1 MKQGTHIRYCLKN
14 KKQTN
19 KEQNQSKLLLLFA
32 LMLFFLLLC
41 LSNTFM
47 LREGILFYFLAF
59 LVILVWFYLFWFWLS
74 RGHGL
79 VANKIHR
86 LLLPVSTISLVV
98 DAERIRLAKLE
109 FWRLWCNS
117 FGTRTSSC
125 WPKRQWFLDLHPFC
139 IFVTFVNMNFLNC
152 CKDGFFCKMF
162 STFTFNPSLCIF

>member
-1 MKQGTHIRYCLKN
+1 MK
-14 KKQTN
+14 
-19 KEQNQSKLLLLFA
+19 LLLFA

-41 LSNTFM
+41 LSNMFM
-47 LREGILFYFLAF
+47 LCEGILVYFLAF
-59 LVILVWFYLFWFWLS
+59 LVILVWFCWFCFGLS

-79 VANKIHR
+79 VADKIHH
-86 LLLPVSTISLVV
+86 LLFSGGCWEGETVT
-98 DAERIRLAKLE
+98 KLE
-109 FWRLWCNS
+109 FWRWWCNY